1 MYDSKYAE
9 QKYLEYQD
17 IRCDDTKAIKT
28 LREKFKGKTILL
40 IGPGNNIK
48 RKKRDVQKFIEKII
62 RLLFPLIMSPMI

>member
-1 MYDSKYAE
+1 MEILHDLEFEKRLMYDSKYAE

-48 RKKRDVQKFIEKII
+48 RKKEMFKS
-62 RLLFPLIMSPMI
+62 LLKK